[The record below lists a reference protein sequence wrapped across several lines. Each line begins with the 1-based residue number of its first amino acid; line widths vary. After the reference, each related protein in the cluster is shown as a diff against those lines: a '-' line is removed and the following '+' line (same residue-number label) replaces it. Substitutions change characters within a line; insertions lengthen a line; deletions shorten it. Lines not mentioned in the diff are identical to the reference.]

1 MSQLIG
7 REHSR
12 RIAWQQSRN
21 MVHIRFLVYRNCLI
35 FAVAL
40 MTACCKT
47 SKNTRYCMRLSRI
60 VRQPWSLSILLSLQF
75 VDLSLTRKKASL
87 SMVLK
92 TLIVLE
98 KMYGL
103 LFDSCVVMPQTIQYT
118 PLATIVPPDK
128 ILRSRAA
135 TRTTEAASESRK
147 RAVAHN
153 LRQTSPRQPR
163 NLTVYKSFE
172 INSSMRHKCPN
183 VERKAGHKDQ

>member
-21 MVHIRFLVYRNCLI
+21 MVHTGFLVYRNCLI

-98 KMYGL
+98 NVWFSFRLMCCHATD
-103 LFDSCVVMPQTIQYT
+103 DSVHPISHDCAPWQNPSLTRSNTNNGGRIRKPKARRCAQFET
-118 PLATIVPPDK
+118 NFTKAT
-128 ILRSRAA
+128 
-135 TRTTEAASESRK
+135 
-147 RAVAHN
+147 
-153 LRQTSPRQPR
+153 
-163 NLTVYKSFE
+163 
-172 INSSMRHKCPN
+172 
-183 VERKAGHKDQ
+183 